1 MTRRLIPST
10 GFDRSLKRLLRRRP
24 QAETAVQEA
33 LARLAADAADP
44 RLKTHKLQGDLAD
57 QWACRVA
64 RDLRIVFRFI
74 SDDGDEAVLLLDIGS
89 HDDVY

>member
-1 MTRRLIPST
+1 MPRRLIFTPHFT
-10 GFDRSLKRLLRRRP
+10 RAVARLLKRRP
-24 QAETAVQEA
+24 QLKAAVQEA
-33 LARLAADAADP
+33 LTRLAADAADP
-44 RLKTHKLQGDLAD
+44 RLKTHKLQGDLGD

-74 SDDGDEAVLLLDIGS
+74 ADDGDEAVLLLDVGS